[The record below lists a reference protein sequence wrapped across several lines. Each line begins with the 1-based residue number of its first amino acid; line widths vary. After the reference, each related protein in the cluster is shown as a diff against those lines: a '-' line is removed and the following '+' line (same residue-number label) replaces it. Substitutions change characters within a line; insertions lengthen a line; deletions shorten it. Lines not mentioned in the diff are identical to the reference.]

1 MNLYSLRMQGNRLE
15 GTVPSEWGADFAK
28 LESLDLSRNFLV
40 GEVPEGL
47 ADIPR
52 LKELRLNDNQMF
64 GTTPAALAAKGVAVL
79 VR

>member
-1 MNLYSLRMQGNRLE
+1 M
-15 GTVPSEWGADFAK
+15 PSEWGADFAK
-28 LESLDLSRNFLV
+28 LESLDLSRNWLI
-40 GEVPEGL
+40 GEVPVGL
-47 ADIPR
+47 ADVPR